1 MQNKSFLIY
10 FKSFLLRFACIV
22 KLQSLCLL
30 QVQTRNK
37 TIMRTEQQK
46 KIELELLQGMSKE
59 EIINITLDLTDQ
71 LDEAERSLA
80 EEVSKMALVRSLV
93 SEEG

>member
-1 MQNKSFLIY
+1 
-10 FKSFLLRFACIV
+10 
-22 KLQSLCLL
+22 
-30 QVQTRNK
+30 
-37 TIMRTEQQK
+37 MRTEQQK
-46 KIELELLQGMSKE
+46 NIELELLQGMSKE